1 MADIKFAGDPKCLH
15 CALLDAIEEFNDG
28 HDQPLD
34 ALDVVEA
41 LIQAIVCVRKTAPSP
56 KLLQEMDEF
65 IIEELEQGGMSL
77 MQISGHA

>member
-1 MADIKFAGDPKCLH
+1 MAKIEFASDPNCLH
-15 CALLDAIEEFNDG
+15 CAILDAIEEFNDS

-34 ALDVVEA
+34 AIDVVEA

-56 KLLQEMDEF
+56 KLLEEMDEF
-65 IIEELEQGGMSL
+65 IVEELELGGMSL